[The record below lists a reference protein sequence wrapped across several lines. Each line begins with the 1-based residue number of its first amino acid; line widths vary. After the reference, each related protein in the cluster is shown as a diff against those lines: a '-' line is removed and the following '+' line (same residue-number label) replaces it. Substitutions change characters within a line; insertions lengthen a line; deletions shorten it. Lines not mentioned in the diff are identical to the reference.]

1 MSRKKWLSIFLL
13 GFAGQVA
20 WAVENQFFNTF
31 MYDRIIPD
39 PLYVSIMVASSAV
52 VATITSIFMG
62 AFSDKLG
69 RRKPFLFFGYLIWG
83 ISIIVIPGAG
93 MIKPALLAAWVLIL
107 LDCLM
112 TFFGST
118 AYDAAYNAYMTDITT
133 RKTRGRAQGLLAV
146 GTALAILL
154 TYGLSGVVID
164 NFGYY
169 HFFGGVGLL
178 VFVLGLWGGAL
189 VDDRDTPVSTMFPG
203 RGTVWERIV
212 GTFRR
217 DFIREQ
223 KSLFRVL
230 LAMALWGMSFNVFFP
245 FLLIYMNH
253 YLKLNLT
260 HSTLLLFL
268 AIFIGGVALSFPAG
282 MLIDR
287 VGRKKVALVAVI
299 LQSAALF
306 SFALTRNLIFLAA
319 VGIVAFGAGN
329 VWSIATG
336 AWSKDLFPEEKRGE
350 FAGYMTL
357 FNVAFTMVPG
367 PIIGGILS
375 RMFGIKT
382 IIEGQVA
389 YIPTPIII
397 IVASF
402 LMLLAILPLFKLE
415 ESDPADPAGPGNVVA
430 PGSNG
435 EF

>member
-212 GTFRR
+212 GRSGAISSASR
-217 DFIREQ
+217 
-223 KSLFRVL
+223 K
-230 LAMALWGMSFNVFFP
+230 VF
-245 FLLIYMNH
+245 
-253 YLKLNLT
+253 
-260 HSTLLLFL
+260 S
-268 AIFIGGVALSFPAG
+268 
-282 MLIDR
+282 
-287 VGRKKVALVAVI
+287 
-299 LQSAALF
+299 
-306 SFALTRNLIFLAA
+306 
-319 VGIVAFGAGN
+319 
-329 VWSIATG
+329 
-336 AWSKDLFPEEKRGE
+336 
-350 FAGYMTL
+350 
-357 FNVAFTMVPG
+357 
-367 PIIGGILS
+367 
-375 RMFGIKT
+375 
-382 IIEGQVA
+382 
-389 YIPTPIII
+389 
-397 IVASF
+397 ASF
-402 LMLLAILPLFKLE
+402 WPWPCGGCPSTSSSPFC
-415 ESDPADPAGPGNVVA
+415 S
-430 PGSNG
+430 ST
-435 EF
+435 